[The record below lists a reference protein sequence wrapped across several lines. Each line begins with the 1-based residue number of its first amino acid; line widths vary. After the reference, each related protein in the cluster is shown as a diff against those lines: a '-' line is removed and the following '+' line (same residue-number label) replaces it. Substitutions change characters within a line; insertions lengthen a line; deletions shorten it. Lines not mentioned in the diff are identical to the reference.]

1 MTCIPSLLLNQ
12 TKLSINQS
20 HGLEQDSTP
29 WVALRVNTMMNT
41 LMPDEVH
48 DLDTSRAATTMTEVD
63 DLDVALLMPM
73 NSEVGR

>member
-1 MTCIPSLLLNQ
+1 
-12 TKLSINQS
+12 
-20 HGLEQDSTP
+20 
-29 WVALRVNTMMNT
+29 MMIT
-41 LMPDEVH
+41 LMTDEVH